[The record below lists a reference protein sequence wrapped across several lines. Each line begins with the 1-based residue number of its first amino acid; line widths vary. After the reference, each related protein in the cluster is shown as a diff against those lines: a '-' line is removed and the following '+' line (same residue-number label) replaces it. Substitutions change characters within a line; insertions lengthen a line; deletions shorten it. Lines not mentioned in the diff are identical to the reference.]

1 MIQRVWLLAIVG
13 MALVSC
19 SPQQAPA
26 SPEAAVIPQVVAPG
40 VALPV
45 EVTSAA
51 DQGPPTLNGV
61 YVEKGACPGEG
72 CYLEGKI
79 KAREAASLFQE
90 KRTDSP
96 VLATIDPNEW
106 VEILGTEDRLVP
118 RGGTDRATGEVVYML
133 GYEGEGC
140 STIWKK
146 GELSSWCD
154 DDGDLSNDSIVWSE
168 LVDSTDTSLGF
179 WVEVKR
185 ANGQT
190 GWLGADSTGSFAC
203 AGYQDRDPD
212 CPPLPQ

>member
-1 MIQRVWLLAIVG
+1 

-40 VALPV
+40 VALPL

-118 RGGTDRATGEVVYML
+118 RAGTDRATGEVVYML

-185 ANGQT
+185 ANGQI

>member
-1 MIQRVWLLAIVG
+1 MRQLVWLLAIVG

-40 VALPV
+40 VAPPV

-96 VLATIDPNEW
+96 VLATIDPNVW
-106 VEILGTEDRLVP
+106 V
-118 RGGTDRATGEVVYML
+118 
-133 GYEGEGC
+133 
-140 STIWKK
+140 
-146 GELSSWCD
+146 
-154 DDGDLSNDSIVWSE
+154 
-168 LVDSTDTSLGF
+168 
-179 WVEVKR
+179 
-185 ANGQT
+185 
-190 GWLGADSTGSFAC
+190 
-203 AGYQDRDPD
+203 
-212 CPPLPQ
+212 

>member
-1 MIQRVWLLAIVG
+1 MRQRVWLLAIVG

-118 RGGTDRATGEVVYML
+118 WAGTDRATGEVVYML

-185 ANGQT
+185 ANGQI

>member
-1 MIQRVWLLAIVG
+1 MRRRVWLLAIVG
-13 MALVSC
+13 MALASC

-26 SPEAAVIPQVVAPG
+26 SPEAAVIPQVVASP
-40 VALPV
+40 VA
-45 EVTSAA
+45 VTSAA

-61 YVEKGACPGEG
+61 YIEKGACPGEG

-118 RGGTDRATGEVVYML
+118 RAGTDRAMGEVVYML

-185 ANGQT
+185 ANGQI

-203 AGYQDRDPD
+203 AGYQDRDSD

>member
-1 MIQRVWLLAIVG
+1 MRQRVWLLAIVG

-40 VALPV
+40 VALPL

-118 RGGTDRATGEVVYML
+118 RAGTDRATGEVVYML

-185 ANGQT
+185 ANGQI

>member
-1 MIQRVWLLAIVG
+1 

-118 RGGTDRATGEVVYML
+118 RAGTDRATGEVVYML

-185 ANGQT
+185 ANGQI